1 MAADGRRTRAERV
14 RAIVDRTELDA
25 VVLRRPEN
33 FAWYSG
39 GADNRVDHAS
49 PTGVADIVV
58 TGAGEYVVTNNIEAP
73 RMRDEQLPGWEIV
86 EYQWYEGPGDLVAEL
101 AGGA

>member
-1 MAADGRRTRAERV
+1 MSGGGRAQQIRALLDE
-14 RAIVDRTELDA
+14 AGLDA

-49 PTGVADIVV
+49 PTGVA
-58 TGAGEYVVTNNIEAP
+58 
-73 RMRDEQLPGWEIV
+73 
-86 EYQWYEGPGDLVAEL
+86 
-101 AGGA
+101 